1 MKYVFYA
8 NDSILVTKLHVR
20 VPSYPKG
27 GGKLYRRLKFS
38 NCATKECDESNA
50 TRSGAPSGALNS
62 CKRFR
67 CLRPN
72 PQRDEIKDSS
82 RLRSKRAIFHWC
94 PPQCVRPDAIE
105 CPTRL
110 DRTRLRSFGS
120 QRGAPVSTG
129 RAAKGR
135 VGHSIASGRT
145 RLRLK
150 WVRPKALRNWNAT
163 HSSYGTSIGSFN
175 RCRRHKMYLC
185 IPILPLASSIVAGL
199 FGRFVGPTGASLITT
214 SCLYLALFFSCVCFY
229 EVGLCGAP
237 CHISAAP

>member
-1 MKYVFYA
+1 M
-8 NDSILVTKLHVR
+8 
-20 VPSYPKG
+20 P
-27 GGKLYRRLKFS
+27 
-38 NCATKECDESNA
+38 
-50 TRSGAPSGALNS
+50 
-62 CKRFR
+62 
-67 CLRPN
+67 

-82 RLRSKRAIFHWC
+82 RCVQSSIGDPRSACDRVPHSSRSHALAV
-94 PPQCVRPDAIE
+94 VRFPAGG
-105 CPTRL
+105 TKGTSGAL
-110 DRTRLRSFGS
+110 D
-120 QRGAPVSTG
+120 
-129 RAAKGR
+129 
-135 VGHSIASGRT
+135 RT

-163 HSSYGTSIGSFN
+163 HSGSDCNVTCNVEHIQRYTLRYNQTYFVSSVALRQRHGTSVGSFN